1 MLHTV
6 LNLLKETVL
15 LGLWYHIQDYQEIIP
30 QLLMRIIRIEES
42 KYFHI
47 DPMKS
52 QKKTPD

>member
-30 QLLMRIIRIEES
+30 QLLMRIIRIEEN
-42 KYFHI
+42 KYFHK
-47 DPMKS
+47 DPVKS